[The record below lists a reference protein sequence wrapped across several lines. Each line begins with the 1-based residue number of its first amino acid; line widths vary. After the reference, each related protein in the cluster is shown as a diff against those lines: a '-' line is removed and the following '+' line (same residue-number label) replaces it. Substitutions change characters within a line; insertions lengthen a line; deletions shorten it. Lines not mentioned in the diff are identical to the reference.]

1 MLDNENK
8 NQNQIDNKEK
18 NHESDTSNSYNKYL
32 IVFALLLFAGIIIFN
47 AVNSP
52 MISGAN
58 IIYVNNPTAVA
69 ANGQQGQN
77 TDQNGIINNNNSTIP
92 SSIATESSASEPDNI
107 SSNGDEI
114 ENNNQDQDQDD
125 NQGAVNN
132 NQTNNTNKNDNI
144 IVTQSSKSNT
154 PSGKININTADK
166 TRLMDIPGVGE
177 VTAGRII
184 DYRNTYGSFKSVD
197 ELINISGIG
206 EKKLENMRPYVT
218 V

>member
-177 VTAGRII
+177 VTAGKII

>member
-1 MLDNENK
+1 MLDGENK

-18 NHESDTSNSYNKYL
+18 HHESDTSTSYNKYL

-77 TDQNGIINNNNSTIP
+77 INQNQVDNSSSSTIP
-92 SSIATESSASEPDNI
+92 SSMVAESSSLPDNI
-107 SSNGDEI
+107 SSNVGEI
-114 ENNNQDQDQDD
+114 ENNQVQNDNQDI
-125 NQGAVNN
+125 VYN
-132 NQTNNTNKNDNI
+132 NQTDNTNKNDNKI
-144 IVTQSSKSNT
+144 TQSSNSNT

-177 VTAGRII
+177 VTAGKII

-197 ELINISGIG
+197 ELINVSGIG
-206 EKKLENMRPYVT
+206 DKKLENMRPYVT

>member
-1 MLDNENK
+1 MLDDEKK

-18 NHESDTSNSYNKYL
+18 HHESDTSNSYNKYL

-144 IVTQSSKSNT
+144 IVTQSCNT

-177 VTAGRII
+177 VTAGKII

>member
-1 MLDNENK
+1 
-8 NQNQIDNKEK
+8 
-18 NHESDTSNSYNKYL
+18 
-32 IVFALLLFAGIIIFN
+32 
-47 AVNSP
+47 

-77 TDQNGIINNNNSTIP
+77 INQNQVDNSSSSTIP
-92 SSIATESSASEPDNI
+92 SSMAAESSSLPDNI
-107 SSNGDEI
+107 SSNVGEI
-114 ENNNQDQDQDD
+114 ENNQVQNDNQDI
-125 NQGAVNN
+125 VYN
-132 NQTNNTNKNDNI
+132 NQTDNTNKNDNKI
-144 IVTQSSKSNT
+144 TQSSNSNT

-177 VTAGRII
+177 VTAGKII

>member
-1 MLDNENK
+1 MLDDEKK

-18 NHESDTSNSYNKYL
+18 HHESDTSNSYNKYL

-177 VTAGRII
+177 VTAGKII

>member
-1 MLDNENK
+1 MLDDENK

-69 ANGQQGQN
+69 SNGQQGQYTN
-77 TDQNGIINNNNSTIP
+77 QNEIIDNNNSTIP

-114 ENNNQDQDQDD
+114 ENNNQDQDD
-125 NQGAVNN
+125 NQGVVNN
-132 NQTNNTNKNDNI
+132 NQTNNTNKNDN

-177 VTAGRII
+177 VTAGKII